1 MNRRGFAVL
10 VLCVFS
16 IAPFVASAQVNIA
29 QGEDVRCSI
38 ECAVAARNGRPCPGT
53 VIACKVAIPG
63 SNTVWGICM
72 LSGCKGQTYTGL
84 GGGSTGVGD
93 IGGIVGQIFKGLLDK
108 IMQPKPSSG
117 GGGGGTP
124 ATAAGCTTYYTV
136 TVPSSDPCATYVQ
149 PTSSSLL
156 GGTSGTQGTAS
167 QALLDALN
175 GGTQSSVNT
184 ALGIGGDGGTSTANV
199 SDQIL
204 NQAANQ
210 NTNTVQQTQD
220 ANTNINTVLQT
231 QGATTNTNQNQT
243 TASSATGTLAVR
255 AVSLQSGTQGNIE
268 LRGEGATVVANAR
281 DVEAN
286 TEVAGFYGGDTFG
299 TTQPQGV
306 VARMCQS
313 RPWAGSIVS
322 FVIPPSFFDSL
333 CAWRGY
339 QVGVPVPPPA
349 QETVIIQ
356 QTTPAQNTAQ
366 PAPATVSTIP
376 PEVDIWAVPARVTL
390 GGRTSIFWNT
400 KGVVSC
406 NETSPDGSFNEN
418 SLSGGAS
425 TVPLSGPTT
434 FTISCLTPDGTPVTD
449 YVTVNLAI

>member
-1 MNRRGFAVL
+1 MLYFYSGTDREKARTAMGAALKSVAKSTEIIRISDANTAADLRSAIAGGGMFGDKRVVILDGVSANEEMHDVLFAALPQMSKSKELFFVLEEKPDAATRKNFSPNSRNCPTRRGEGVLRSNMRLSDTFSVSTNNEYCHCGFCAGLYHCCMNRRGFAVL
-10 VLCVFS
+10 VLLVLGVV
-16 IAPFVASAQVNIA
+16 PFVTNAQVNIA

-38 ECAVAARNGRPCPGT
+38 ECAIAARNGNPCPGT

-199 SDQIL
+199 SAQIL

-210 NTNTVQQTQD
+210 NTNTALQTQD

-243 TASSATGTLAVR
+243 TASSATGTLA
-255 AVSLQSGTQGNIE
+255 
-268 LRGEGATVVANAR
+268 
-281 DVEAN
+281 
-286 TEVAGFYGGDTFG
+286 
-299 TTQPQGV
+299 
-306 VARMCQS
+306 
-313 RPWAGSIVS
+313 
-322 FVIPPSFFDSL
+322 
-333 CAWRGY
+333 
-339 QVGVPVPPPA
+339 
-349 QETVIIQ
+349 
-356 QTTPAQNTAQ
+356 
-366 PAPATVSTIP
+366 
-376 PEVDIWAVPARVTL
+376 
-390 GGRTSIFWNT
+390 
-400 KGVVSC
+400 
-406 NETSPDGSFNEN
+406 
-418 SLSGGAS
+418 
-425 TVPLSGPTT
+425 
-434 FTISCLTPDGTPVTD
+434 
-449 YVTVNLAI
+449 

>member
-10 VLCVFS
+10 VLLVLGVV
-16 IAPFVASAQVNIA
+16 PFVTNAQVNIA

-38 ECAVAARNGRPCPGT
+38 ECAIAARNGNPCPGT
-53 VIACKVAIPG
+53 VITCKVAIPG

-117 GGGGGTP
+117 GGGGASPGTTP
-124 ATAAGCTTYYTV
+124 AGCTTYYTV
-136 TVPSSDPCATYVQ
+136 TVPTSDPCARYVQ
-149 PTSSSLL
+149 PTSNSLL
-156 GGTSGTQGTAS
+156 GSTDGVQNTAS
-167 QALLDALN
+167 QELMNALG
-175 GGTQSSVNT
+175 GGTQSSVNA
-184 ALGIGGDGGTSTANV
+184 ALGADGGTSAVNV
-199 SDQIL
+199 SEQIL
-204 NQAANQ
+204 NQVTNQ
-210 NTNTVQQTQD
+210 NSN
-220 ANTNINTVLQT
+220 VLQT
-231 QGATTNTNQNQT
+231 PGTNQT
-243 TASSATGTLAVR
+243 TVPAGGTLADR

-268 LRGEGATVVANAR
+268 IRGGGATVIANAR
-281 DVEAN
+281 DVQAN

-306 VARMCQS
+306 VAKLCQS
-313 RPWAGSIVS
+313 RPWAGAIVS

-339 QVGVPVPPPA
+339 QVGIPVPPPA
-349 QETVIIQ
+349 PVTQTVIIQ
-356 QTTPAQNTAQ
+356 QQASGQGTAQ
-366 PAPATVSTIP
+366 SESTTVSTIP
-376 PEVDIWAVPARVTL
+376 PEVDIWAVPAKVTL

-400 KGVVSC
+400 KGVASC
-406 NETSPDGSFNEN
+406 TETSPDGSFNEN

-434 FTISCLTPDGTPVTD
+434 FTISCLTPDGKPVTD
-449 YVTVNLAI
+449 YVTVNLSI

>member
-1 MNRRGFAVL
+1 MPLNGTFSVLAPSEVEVSTNNEYCHCGFFAGLYHCCMNRRGFAVL

-93 IGGIVGQIFKGLLDK
+93 IGGIGGQIFKGLLDK
-108 IMQPKPSSG
+108 KKKPKPPSGGGGGEVGGIGGKIFKGLLDKIMHPKPSSG

-268 LRGEGATVVANAR
+268 VRGEGATVVANAR
-281 DVEAN
+281 DIEAN

-339 QVGVPVPPPA
+339 Q
-349 QETVIIQ
+349 EI
-356 QTTPAQNTAQ
+356 
-366 PAPATVSTIP
+366 
-376 PEVDIWAVPARVTL
+376 
-390 GGRTSIFWNT
+390 GR
-400 KGVVSC
+400 
-406 NETSPDGSFNEN
+406 
-418 SLSGGAS
+418 
-425 TVPLSGPTT
+425 
-434 FTISCLTPDGTPVTD
+434 
-449 YVTVNLAI
+449 